1 MSRRR
6 SISVRPGLECL
17 EPRRALAVAV
27 RAPIDDFVM
36 PIGSAAA
43 PVTIRLTDHFSGG
56 GSSLRYTVWTRHG
69 YVAPAVDA
77 TGVLTIR
84 GSASVPPG
92 FATAIDNVT
101 VVATS
106 TTDADDARVLAF
118 TVFQKAPVRV
128 SNAVVAMAG
137 GDLWVA
143 KTELSG
149 TPARGRLEPP
159 AQLSRVGGQPAGSGS
174 AASFVGDFNG
184 DHADDLAWLDGQG
197 RVWVDTKIGDSAAS
211 VPTVWGGL
219 PADVGWETVT
229 AGDFTGDGL
238 FDLAVRNPH
247 NGNWRLLVSSG
258 SGSFAPP
265 VRFGTWSTAVARD
278 RVLTG
283 DFDGNATTD
292 LAARDPQTGDWWVS
306 RSTADGFVTTRFGRM
321 GTSMQ
326 SFFAGDFTGDGRADL
341 AGRNPVTGRW
351 RVLAS
356 QGTQFAPARVFGEWA
371 PGVRWTRL
379 KIGDFD
385 GDGRADLAGCNA
397 TTGEWLVS
405 RSTGQAFTTTIFGAF
420 ANPGSWQSPI
430 AGDFN
435 FDGKTDIVARNRF
448 TGAWRMLRSTGT
460 GFEKAAVVGSW
471 PTATAWTNLKPIRI
485 AYDAAS
491 TQGSG
496 SISGGTISGG
506 TFAVGTIASGAFA
519 AAGDPNV
526 DWQVDPLDVAS
537 SLSNGLFDAGAN
549 NSPPATSSVRPTT
562 GEVVLS
568 GEINWVV
575 TPPSQLFIV
584 VPSQPSLQA
593 VTQLNGVVDRPL
605 SLIGSGVA
613 RSPVVYGPMW
623 YTVLGTSQDATFGPK
638 GFYKWNLSP
647 AYANGTAGRC
657 WDLFHV
663 GGVLDIAATA
673 AEPFELSVSAIPDAA
688 GDSFDGSR
696 EYAWTIVEAVGG
708 INGFAAEKFVITDAT
723 TGVFPG
729 PLSTGHVTLV
739 QAGTTLQLKYKPK
752 A

>member
-56 GSSLRYTVWTRHG
+56 GSSLRYTVSTSHG
-69 YVAPAVDA
+69 YVTPTVDA

-101 VVATS
+101 IVATS
-106 TTDADDARVLAF
+106 TTDAEDSRSLAF

-128 SNAVVAMAG
+128 ANAVLATAG

-197 RVWVDTKIGDSAAS
+197 RVWVDTKIGDPAAS

-219 PADVGWETVT
+219 PADVRWETVT

-265 VRFGTWSTAVARD
+265 VRFGTWSPAVAWD

-306 RSTADGFVTTRFGRM
+306 RSTDDGFVTTRFGRM

-351 RVLAS
+351 RVLTS
-356 QGTQFAPARVFGEWA
+356 QGTQFAPASVFGEWA

-405 RSTGQAFTTTIFGAF
+405 RSTGQAFTTSIFGAF

-448 TGAWRMLRSTGT
+448 TGVWRMLRSTGT

-471 PTATAWTNLKPIRI
+471 PTATAWSNLKPIRI

-496 SISGGTISGG
+496 SISSGTV
-506 TFAVGTIASGAFA
+506 AVGTTWSGAFA
-519 AAGDPNV
+519 AAGDPNL

-537 SLSNGLFDAGAN
+537 SLSK
-549 NSPPATSSVRPTT
+549 
-562 GEVVLS
+562 
-568 GEINWVV
+568 
-575 TPPSQLFIV
+575 
-584 VPSQPSLQA
+584 A

-613 RSPVVYGPMW
+613 RSRVWYGPMW
-623 YTVLGTSQDATFGPK
+623 YTVLGTWQDATFGPK
-638 GFYKWNLSP
+638 GFYEWNLSP
-647 AYANGTAGRC
+647 ARANGRAGTC
-657 WDLFHV
+657 WDLFVV

-673 AEPFELSVSAIPDAA
+673 AEPFELSVSAIPDAVW
-688 GDSFDGSR
+688 DSFDGSR
-696 EYAWTIVEAVGG
+696 EYAWTIVEARGG
-708 INGFAAEKFVITDAT
+708 INGFAPEKFVITDAT

-739 QAGTTLQLKYKPK
+739 QAGTALQLKYKPK

>member
-36 PIGSAAA
+36 PIGSAAV
-43 PVTIRLTDHFSGG
+43 PVTIPLADHFSGG
-56 GSSLRYTVWTRHG
+56 GSSLRYTVTTSHG
-69 YVAPAVDA
+69 YVTPAVDA

-101 VVATS
+101 VLATS
-106 TTDADDARVLAF
+106 TTDAGDSRAIVF

-128 SNAVVAMAG
+128 ANAVVATAG

-159 AQLSRVGGQPAGSGS
+159 AQLARVGGQPARGSGPP
-174 AASFVGDFNG
+174 ATFVGDFNG

-197 RVWVDTKIGDSAAS
+197 RVWVDTKIGDPAAS
-211 VPTVWGGL
+211 APTVWGGL

-258 SGSFAPP
+258 TGSFAPP
-265 VRFGTWSTAVARD
+265 VRFGTWSTAVAWD

-292 LAARDPQTGDWWVS
+292 LAARDPRTGDWWVS

-356 QGTQFAPARVFGEWA
+356 QGTRFAPARVFGEWA
-371 PGVRWTRL
+371 PDVRWTKL

-471 PTATAWTNLKPIRI
+471 PTTTAWANLRPIRI

-496 SISGGTISGG
+496 STSGGTISGG
-506 TFAVGTIASGAFA
+506 TFAVGTISSG
-519 AAGDPNV
+519 GMGLIWIPSGPI
-526 DWQVDPLDVAS
+526 PLSKPPVV
-537 SLSNGLFDAGAN
+537 
-549 NSPPATSSVRPTT
+549 SPPETGFKPDQELKITSGTVSGISLLP
-562 GEVVLS
+562 GELS
-568 GEINWVV
+568 IQSKPVYLIGTE
-575 TPPSQLFIV
+575 
-584 VPSQPSLQA
+584 
-593 VTQLNGVVDRPL
+593 LNGVVDRPL
-605 SLIGSGVA
+605 LLSGSGSGVGKSLSYWN
-613 RSPVVYGPMW
+613 RW
-623 YTVLGTSQDATFGPK
+623 FTVLGTWQGATFGPE
-638 GFYKWNLSP
+638 GFYEWNLS
-647 AYANGTAGRC
+647 AAHANGTAGTN

-663 GGVLDIAATA
+663 GGVLDISATA
-673 AEPFELSVSAIPDAA
+673 AKPFYLFIHVTPLEVGMSFDASRAYTWTIAEAA
-688 GDSFDGSR
+688 G
-696 EYAWTIVEAVGG
+696 G
-708 INGFAAEKFVITDAT
+708 ITGFAPEKFAIKDMT
-723 TGVFPG
+723 TGAT
-729 PLSTGHVTLV
+729 PLAGGQLALV
-739 QAGTTLQLKYKPK
+739 HNGKTLQLQYTPK